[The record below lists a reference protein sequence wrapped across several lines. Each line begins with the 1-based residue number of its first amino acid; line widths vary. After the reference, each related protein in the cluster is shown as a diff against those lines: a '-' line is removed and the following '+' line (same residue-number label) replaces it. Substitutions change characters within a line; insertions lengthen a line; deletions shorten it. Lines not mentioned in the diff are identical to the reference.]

1 MKVDLNNTLEQL
13 DKQDWGEPEY
23 DSYLVKTCHQLRKK
37 TLKDFTIEDLR
48 IMIGQNINL
57 EFLIPL
63 AIEKLKEDIL
73 AEGNYYEGDLLNNVL
88 NSEKQ
93 YWLSNKTNWQTVC
106 KLFDQN
112 IIRLKEFDT
121 TNEIKSTWFENF
133 KIFTELN
140 P

>member
-1 MKVDLNNTLEQL
+1 
-13 DKQDWGEPEY
+13 
-23 DSYLVKTCHQLRKK
+23 
-37 TLKDFTIEDLR
+37 
-48 IMIGQNINL
+48 MIGQNINL

-133 KIFTELN
+133 KIFTEIH

>member
-13 DKQDWGEPEY
+13 DQQDWGDPGY

-37 TLKDFTIEDLR
+37 PLKEFTTEDLR

-73 AEGNYYEGDLLNNVL
+73 AEGNYYEGDLLNNIL

-106 KLFDQN
+106 KLFEQN
-112 IIRLKEFDT
+112 SILLKQFDT
-121 TNEIKSTWFENF
+121 TKEIKNSWFENF
-133 KIFTELN
+133 KIFTEIH